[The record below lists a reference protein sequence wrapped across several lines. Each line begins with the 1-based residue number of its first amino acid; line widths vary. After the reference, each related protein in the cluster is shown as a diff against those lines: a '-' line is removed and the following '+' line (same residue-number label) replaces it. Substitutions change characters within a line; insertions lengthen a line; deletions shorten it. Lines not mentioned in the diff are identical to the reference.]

1 MNPKS
6 LLLLEF
12 HKVLDKLRSY
22 ASFDLSDKLA
32 ARLRP
37 TSSLEKAL
45 IFQEQTRQARLLL
58 LLTDDLHFRGAVDMQ
73 PLADQAKH
81 QMTLEAS
88 SLLAIRNSLV
98 LSRDGR
104 RTLLEKAEDAPLLAE
119 MSERLSDGNGLID
132 LINKT
137 INDRGEV
144 LDSASAVLAQI
155 RSELKIV
162 HARLMDRMSRYL
174 NDPNSS
180 RMLQES
186 LITQRGGRYVLP
198 LKVEHKGQIKSIIH
212 DQSSSGATLFIE
224 PLAVV
229 EWNNKLRQLEL
240 DERDEVLRVLQKLSG
255 EIALH
260 ADALS
265 ETSQVMA
272 DLDLIFMRARYAEDL
287 HATEPELL
295 PFEPQPDSG
304 HPGSVLQLMRARH
317 PLIDPDKV
325 VPIDVELDKRTFAVV
340 LTGPNTGGKTVTLK
354 TIGLMVLMA
363 QAGMHIPAA
372 SGSRLSVFQD
382 IFADIG
388 DEQSIEQS
396 LSTFSGHITQLVRI
410 LKRAN
415 HRSLVLLDEL
425 GSGTDPQEG
434 SALARAVLDF
444 MLRRK
449 ITCFVATHFPELKTY
464 AHGTSGVTNAS
475 LEFDPETLLP
485 TYRLMIGLPGRSN
498 ALAIAQRLGLD
509 PEILDAARK
518 DINPDDLQVDD
529 LLEEIHR
536 QRNLASESFAAAEKS
551 RMAAAQKEA
560 ALAAQLERLEDER
573 EVILDKTQAQAE
585 SELETL
591 RDQVMELQR
600 TLNRLRSEPERKIE
614 LAEVSEKLE
623 ELVQTHT
630 EKKYRRRRQTHLPKK
645 VSGPLETGQKVYIRK
660 LSIEGVITAI
670 DGKQYEVQAGA
681 LRLRLEEHEI
691 SRRSELQEVSFSP
704 KPKLLVEKT
713 SHTSLPIINPPS
725 MELDLRGRRVE
736 DAIDELDNYLEK
748 CFSSGMPFGR
758 IIHGKGTGAIRE
770 TVREA
775 LRNSNYVTR
784 WERGSENEG
793 GDGVSVAFFH

>member
-6 LLLLEF
+6 LILLEF

-22 ASFDLSDKLA
+22 ASFELSDQLA
-32 ARLRP
+32 ARMRP
-37 TSSLEKAL
+37 TSSLEKARL
-45 IFQEQTRQARLLL
+45 LQQQTCQARLLL
-58 LLTDDLHFRGAVDMQ
+58 VLTDGVHFRGAVDMQ
-73 PLADQAKH
+73 PLADQANH

-98 LSRDGR
+98 LSRDAR
-104 RTLLEKAEDAPLLAE
+104 RTLLEKAEEVPLLAE
-119 MSERLSDGNGLID
+119 MSEQLSDGHGLID

-137 INDRGEV
+137 INERGEV
-144 LDSASAVLAQI
+144 LDSASSALGQI
-155 RSELKIV
+155 RSDLKIT
-162 HARLMDRMSRYL
+162 HARLMDRMGRYL
-174 NDPNSS
+174 SDPNSS

-240 DERDEVLRVLQKLSG
+240 DERDEIMRVLQKLSA
-255 EIALH
+255 EVALH

-265 ETSQVMA
+265 RASKIMA
-272 DLDLIFMRARYAEDL
+272 ELDLIFMRARYAEDL
-287 HATEPELL
+287 RASEPELL
-295 PFEPQPDSG
+295 PFEPRPDSG
-304 HPGSVLQLMRARH
+304 HPGSVLQLIRARH
-317 PLIDPDKV
+317 PLINPDKV
-325 VPIDVELDKRTFAVV
+325 VPIDVEMDKKTFAVV

-372 SGSRLSVFQD
+372 SGSRLTVFQD
-382 IFADIG
+382 VFADIG

-415 HRSLVLLDEL
+415 ARSLVLLDEL

-434 SALARAVLDF
+434 SALARAVLDY
-444 MLRRK
+444 LLKRK

-464 AHGTSGVTNAS
+464 AHGTAGVTNAS

-485 TYRLMIGLPGRSN
+485 TFRLMIGLPGRSN

-518 DINPDDLQVDD
+518 EINPEDLQVDD

-536 QRNLASESFAAAEKS
+536 QRNLANESYAAAEKS
-551 RMAAAQKEA
+551 RMAASQQEA
-560 ALAAQLERLEDER
+560 ELSARLERLEDER
-573 EVILDKTQAQAE
+573 EAILERAHAQAE
-585 SELETL
+585 SELEIL
-591 RDQVMELQR
+591 RDQVRELQR

-614 LAEVSEKLE
+614 LAEVTEKLE
-623 ELVQTHT
+623 ELEHTQT
-630 EKKYRRRRQTHLPKK
+630 EKKRRRYRQTHLPKK
-645 VSGPLETGQKVYIRK
+645 VSGPLETGQKVFIKK
-660 LSIEGVITAI
+660 LGIEGLITAI
-670 DGKQYEVQAGA
+670 DGKQFEVQAGA

-691 SRRSELQEVSFSP
+691 SRRSELQEVSLSP
-704 KPKLLVEKT
+704 KSKPKTEKP
-713 SHTSLPIINPPS
+713 SRTSLPTVNPPP
-725 MELDLRGRRVE
+725 MELDLRGKRVE
-736 DAIDELDNYLEK
+736 DALDELDTYLEK
-748 CFSSGMPFGR
+748 CFSSGLPFSR
-758 IIHGKGTGAIRE
+758 IIHGKGTGALRE
-770 TVREA
+770 TVRDA
-775 LRNSNYVTR
+775 LRRSSYITR
-784 WERGSENEG
+784 WERGGENEG